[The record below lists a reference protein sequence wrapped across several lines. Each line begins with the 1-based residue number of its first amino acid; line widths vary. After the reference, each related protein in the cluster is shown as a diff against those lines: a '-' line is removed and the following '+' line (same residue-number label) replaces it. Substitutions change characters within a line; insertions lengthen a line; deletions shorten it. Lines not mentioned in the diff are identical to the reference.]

1 MLELES
7 TKNQRL
13 SATTLERGSRSKLN
27 LLHDSDFGI
36 GNKKE
41 ISKMADFVK
50 NDKKNYNNNG
60 KKNFNNRN
68 NNNRNNKSVAYNNS
82 KRETIPAPD
91 VCAGTIEY
99 KMSKVM
105 ADEILKAAKS
115 KSGKLPKPPLD
126 ILCDYVNTQMGLKGY
141 CVKVLVDIN

>member
-1 MLELES
+1 M
-7 TKNQRL
+7 KNLPL
-13 SATTLERGSRSKLN
+13 SATSNPPRGLRAKAN

-41 ISKMADFVK
+41 INKMADFVK
-50 NDKKNYNNNG
+50 NDKRNDNSG
-60 KKNFNNRN
+60 KRNFNRS
-68 NNNRNNKSVAYNNS
+68 NNKSFNYNGQ

-91 VCAGTIEY
+91 VCAGTVEY
-99 KMSKVM
+99 KMGKTM

>member
-1 MLELES
+1 
-7 TKNQRL
+7 
-13 SATTLERGSRSKLN
+13 
-27 LLHDSDFGI
+27 
-36 GNKKE
+36 
-41 ISKMADFVK
+41 MADFVK
-50 NDKKNYNNNG
+50 TDKKNYNNNG

-68 NNNRNNKSVAYNNS
+68 NNRNGNKPVAYNNP